1 MFNPIYL
8 SGRISGQRFPG
19 VSAAALVAL
28 LLVCSSVQ
36 SADLATMQKLPLF
49 TMSDMKYLGGFRL
62 PSDTY
67 GVSDV
72 TYAEGVITLGAN
84 GESIYIVGHAH
95 QQAIGQFRIPALVNT
110 LDISKFNVGAN
121 VQGFRQVL
129 SRPATGNPQGIDRIS
144 GMEYLNGQLI
154 VNGYVYY
161 DASGGASHTTLVVKD
176 GGNLSGSQVA
186 GYHSFPDRAHASGW
200 ISPIPPD
207 WQQHLGG
214 THISGYSSGKP
225 IISRLSVGPSAFAFT
240 PSNPDLGNSSART
253 ISATKLL
260 DYDLDH
266 PIGVGSTSTATYLNN
281 SNLANKMW
289 THVSQ
294 ASYGFVVPGTRT
306 YMTIGHSGGHD
317 TGVGYKN
324 TMDNGELCGGYCAYG
339 SKDYYN
345 YYWLFDVNDLLKVK
359 AGTMK
364 SYEVVPYSYGRFDKS
379 YANSGHNP
387 IVGGAFDSQKNILYL
402 SLENGERLPWGG
414 GWPVVVAFELALS
427 SKAPSPP
434 LPPTSPAVQVLP

>member
-1 MFNPIYL
+1 MFNTFKL
-8 SGRISGQRFPG
+8 SRHKTRSNSSSAMSLAF
-19 VSAAALVAL
+19 VTLLAVCSAAH
-28 LLVCSSVQ
+28 
-36 SADLATMQKLPLF
+36 SADLASMQKLPLF
-49 TMSDMKYLGGFRL
+49 SINDMKYVGGFRL

-72 TYAEGVITLGAN
+72 TYAEGIITLGAN

-121 VQGFRQVL
+121 MQGFRQVL
-129 SRPATGNPQGIDRIS
+129 SRPATGNPQGIDRIA
-144 GMEYLNGQLI
+144 GMEYVNGQLL

-161 DASGGASHTTLVVKD
+161 DATGGATHTTLVVKD
-176 GGNLSGSQVA
+176 ASNLSGSSVA
-186 GYHSFPDRAHASGW
+186 GYHSFPARAHASGW
-200 ISPIPPD
+200 ISPIPAD
-207 WQQHLGG
+207 WQPHLGG

-240 PSNPDLGNSSART
+240 PSSPDLGNSAPAT

-266 PIGVGSTSTATYLNN
+266 PVGLGTNSVNTYLNN
-281 SNLANKMW
+281 SNRTNKMW
-289 THVSQ
+289 THISQ
-294 ASYGFVVPGTRT
+294 ANYGFVVPGTRT
-306 YMTIGHSGGHD
+306 YMAIGYSGGHE

-324 TMDNGELCGGYCAYG
+324 TMDNGEVCGGYCAYG

-345 YYWLFDVNDLLKVK
+345 YYWLFDINDLLKVK

-364 SYEVVPYSYGRFDKS
+364 SYDVVPYAYGKFDKS
-379 YANSGHNP
+379 YANSGFNP
-387 IVGGAFDSQKNILYL
+387 ILGAAFDAQKNLLYL
-402 SLENGERLPWGG
+402 SLENGERFPWGG
-414 GWPVVVAFELALS
+414 GWPIVVAFELAVQNQGQ
-427 SKAPSPP
+427 SPP
-434 LPPTSPAVQVLP
+434 LPPTSPTVQALP